1 MEMEFG
7 RVPRML
13 AGSIFPLNRER
24 KSLTQEMFCAEVS
37 LFLYQKSSN
46 ILLMKFE
53 DTSAHIHNGLN
64 TRALKT

>member
-7 RVPRML
+7 RDPRML
-13 AGSIFPLNRER
+13 AGSISPLNRER
-24 KSLTQEMFCAEVS
+24 KSLTQEMFCTEVS
-37 LFLYQKSSN
+37 RFLYLKSSN

-53 DTSAHIHNGLN
+53 DTSALIHNISN